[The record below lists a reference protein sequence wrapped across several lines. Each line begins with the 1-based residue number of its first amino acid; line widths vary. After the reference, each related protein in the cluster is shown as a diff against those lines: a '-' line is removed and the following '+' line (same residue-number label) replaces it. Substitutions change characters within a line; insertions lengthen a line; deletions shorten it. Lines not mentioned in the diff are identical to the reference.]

1 MKVSFRKAI
10 IWVVA
15 LVIVAI
21 VLVQPSTQRAKYVYD
36 IDTVSNVCN
45 FDEFQKQDIRAV
57 RNSIVIV
64 MPIQTPT
71 PCYEVEGTVSSFGS
85 DIVVNLQT
93 KKKGEVCVECIGVV
107 VAKVTIS
114 NLDKGTYGLQVN
126 APDKAIITTIKIE

>member
-1 MKVSFRKAI
+1 MRVSFTKAI
-10 IWVVA
+10 LWVVA

-21 VLVQPSTQRAKYVYD
+21 VLVQPGAQRAKYVYD
-36 IDTVSNVCN
+36 VQTLSNTCN
-45 FDEFQKQDIRAV
+45 FDEYDQQDIRAV
-57 RNSIVIV
+57 RDSIVIV

-71 PCYEVEGTVSSFGS
+71 PCYDVEGTVSSFVS
-85 DIVVNLQT
+85 DIVVDLQT